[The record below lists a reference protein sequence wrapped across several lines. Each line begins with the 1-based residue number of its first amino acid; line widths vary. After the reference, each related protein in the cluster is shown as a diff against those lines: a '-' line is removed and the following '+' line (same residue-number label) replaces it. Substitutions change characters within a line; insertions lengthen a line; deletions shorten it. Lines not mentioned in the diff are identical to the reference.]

1 MEKDLSLRVLVL
13 AQFGRDA
20 ELLQSFLQRHQFSG
34 HVVSGPEEFFRE
46 LESGAA
52 TAIITEESLQLPIEQ
67 WSKRLEMQPTW
78 SDFPLILLTSSGTSA
93 TVQSA
98 KLNSLRFLGNVT
110 LVERPIR
117 SESLLS
123 AVETALRAR
132 IRQYEVRDFMGRQA
146 NSEEALRRTEKL
158 AVAGRLAAS
167 LAHEINNPLTSV
179 TNLLFLIRSARDLQE
194 AQRWAS
200 IAEDEL
206 RRVTEI
212 SNHTLR
218 FHRSSRGPEEADVRT
233 LLDSSV
239 VLFRAKLRNQK
250 IDVSVACEKG
260 AQVFC
265 VLGEIRQVLV
275 NLIANAIDAM
285 PRGGKLLLRG
295 TRVPHPATSIRG
307 VRISV
312 VDHGTGISRSTRHKL
327 FEPFFTTKGNTGT
340 GLGLWLT
347 KDIIDRH
354 QGLIQVRNHR
364 HPGGAVF
371 SIWIPEKPA
380 ETSPNQGGAEKKK
393 NLKFTA
399 DQRG

>member
-1 MEKDLSLRVLVL
+1 
-13 AQFGRDA
+13 
-20 ELLQSFLQRHQFSG
+20 
-34 HVVSGPEEFFRE
+34 
-46 LESGAA
+46 
-52 TAIITEESLQLPIEQ
+52 
-67 WSKRLEMQPTW
+67 MQPTW
-78 SDFPLILLTSSGTSA
+78 SDFPLIVLTSAGTSVSVPS
-93 TVQSA
+93 T
-98 KLNSLRFLGNVT
+98 KLSSLRFLGNVT

-132 IRQYEVRDFMGRQA
+132 LRQYEVRDFMSRQA

-179 TNLLFLIRSARDLQE
+179 TNLLFLIRSAREVKE
-194 AQRWAS
+194 AQHWALP
-200 IAEDEL
+200 AEDEL

-218 FHRSSRGPEEADVRT
+218 FHRSARGLEEAEMRS

-239 VLFRAKLRNQK
+239 VLFRAKLRNQQ
-250 IDVSVACEKG
+250 IDVSVACDKDTPVVC
-260 AQVFC
+260 AV
-265 VLGEIRQVLV
+265 GEIRQVLV
-275 NLIANAIDAM
+275 NLIANAVDAM

-295 TRVPHPATSIRG
+295 TKVPHPASSTRG

-312 VDHGTGISRSTRHKL
+312 VDHGTGISRTTRQKL

-340 GLGLWLT
+340 GLGLWLS

-354 QGLIQVRNHR
+354 QGLIQVRNHS
-364 HPGGAVF
+364 HPRGAVF
-371 SIWIPEKPA
+371 SIWIPEKPP
-380 ETSPNQGGAEKKK
+380 ESNG
-393 NLKFTA
+393 NLFQKT
-399 DQRG
+399 G

>member
-20 ELLQSFLQRHQFSG
+20 ELLRSFLQRHQFSS
-34 HVVSGPEEFFRE
+34 HVVSETEEFFRE
-46 LESGAA
+46 LNSGAA
-52 TAIITEESLQLPIEQ
+52 TAIVTEESLQLPIEQ
-67 WSKRLEMQPTW
+67 WSKRLAMQPAW
-78 SDFPLILLTSSGTSA
+78 SDFPLILLTTSGTSTSA
-93 TVQSA
+93 QSA
-98 KLNSLRFLGNVT
+98 KLRFLGNVT

-132 IRQYEVRDFMGRQA
+132 LRQYEVRDFMGRQA
-146 NSEEALRRTEKL
+146 DSEEALRRTEKL

-179 TNLLFLIRSARDLQE
+179 TNLLFLIRGARDVKE
-194 AQRWAS
+194 AQHWAS
-200 IAEDEL
+200 LAEDEL

-218 FHRSSRGPEEADVRT
+218 FHRSARGLEEAEVRT

-250 IDVSVACEKG
+250 IEASIACDKDTH
-260 AQVFC
+260 VVC
-265 VLGEIRQVLV
+265 SLGEIRQVLV
-275 NLIANAIDAM
+275 NLIANAVDAM

-295 TRVPHPATSIRG
+295 TRVPHPATSTQGI
-307 VRISV
+307 RISV
-312 VDHGTGISRSTRHKL
+312 VDHGTGISPTTRHKL
-327 FEPFFTTKGNTGT
+327 FEPFFTTKGSTGT

-354 QGLIQVRNHR
+354 HGLIQVRNHH
-364 HPGGAVF
+364 HPCGAVF
-371 SIWIPEKPA
+371 SIWIPEKPREA
-380 ETSPNQGGAEKKK
+380 SGELFQKTG
-393 NLKFTA
+393 
-399 DQRG
+399 

>member
-46 LESGAA
+46 LDSGAA
-52 TAIITEESLQLPIEQ
+52 TAIMTEESLQLPIEQ
-67 WSKRLEMQPTW
+67 WSKRLEMQQTW
-78 SDFPLILLTSSGTSA
+78 SDFPLIVLTSSGTSA
-93 TVQSA
+93 SVASA
-98 KLNSLRFLGNVT
+98 RLSSLRLLGNVT

-123 AVETALRAR
+123 ALETALRAR
-132 IRQYEVRDFMGRQA
+132 LRQYEVRDFMSRQA

-179 TNLLFLIRSARDLQE
+179 TNLLFLIRSARDLKE
-194 AQRWAS
+194 AQHWGS
-200 IAEDEL
+200 LAEDEL

-218 FHRSSRGPEEADVRT
+218 FHRSARGLEEAEVRT

-250 IDVSVACEKG
+250 IEANIACDKD
-260 AQVFC
+260 AHVIC
-265 VLGEIRQVLV
+265 SLGEIRQVLV
-275 NLIANAIDAM
+275 NLIANAVDAM

-295 TRVPHPATSIRG
+295 IKAPHPATSTRG

-312 VDHGTGISRSTRHKL
+312 VDHGTGISRTTRHKL
-327 FEPFFTTKGNTGT
+327 FEPFFTTKGSTGT

-354 QGLIQVRNHR
+354 QGLIQVRNHH
-364 HPGGAVF
+364 HPRGAVF

-380 ETSPNQGGAEKKK
+380 GPNGELFQKS
-393 NLKFTA
+393 
-399 DQRG
+399 

>member
-1 MEKDLSLRVLVL
+1 MQNDLSLRVLVL

-46 LESGAA
+46 LDSGAA

-78 SDFPLILLTSSGTSA
+78 SDFPLIVLTSAGTSA
-93 TVQSA
+93 TVASP
-98 KLNSLRFLGNVT
+98 KLSSLRFLGNVT

-132 IRQYEVRDFMGRQA
+132 LRQYEVRDFMSSQA
-146 NSEEALRRTEKL
+146 RSQDALRRTEKL

-179 TNLLFLIRSARDLQE
+179 TNLLFLVRSARDLQE
-194 AQRWAS
+194 AQHWAGL
-200 IAEDEL
+200 AEDEL
-206 RRVTEI
+206 RRVSDI
-212 SNHTLR
+212 ANHTLR
-218 FHRSSRGPEEADVRT
+218 FHRSNRGLEQAEVRA
-233 LLDSSV
+233 LLDSAT
-239 VLFRAKLRNQK
+239 VLFRAKLRNQN
-250 IDVSVACEKG
+250 IQASVTCDKNV
-260 AQVFC
+260 QVVC
-265 VLGEIRQVLV
+265 TLGEIRQVLV
-275 NLIANAIDAM
+275 NLIANAVDAM
-285 PRGGKLLLRG
+285 PTGGKLLLRG
-295 TRVPHPATSIRG
+295 VKSPHPKTSLPG

-312 VDHGTGISRSTRHKL
+312 VDHGTGISRATLRRM
-327 FEPFFTTKGNTGT
+327 FEPFFTTKGDTGT

-354 QGLIQVRNHR
+354 QGLIQVRNHN
-364 HPGGAVF
+364 HPRGAVF
-371 SIWIPEKPA
+371 SIWIPEKSAKSNGTQPR
-380 ETSPNQGGAEKKK
+380 ES
-393 NLKFTA
+393 
-399 DQRG
+399 